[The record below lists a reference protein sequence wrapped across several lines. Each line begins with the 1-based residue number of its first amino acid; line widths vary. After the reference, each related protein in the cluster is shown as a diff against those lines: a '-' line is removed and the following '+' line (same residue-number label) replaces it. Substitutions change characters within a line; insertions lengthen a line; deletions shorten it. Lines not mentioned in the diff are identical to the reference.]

1 MYRVTGV
8 ISNDKPLSPHL
19 QHMPGPQSGGVVWRG
34 GWSQEQMID
43 RLGMTNLITGK
54 DGLACTQ
61 GMHADCFLATSKA
74 TVWDTFR
81 CTISNLKV

>member
-1 MYRVTGV
+1 MT
-8 ISNDKPLSPHL
+8 
-19 QHMPGPQSGGVVWRG
+19 
-34 GWSQEQMID
+34 D